1 MPRSSYQEGASRR
14 PAWIRRAWRR
24 LGPAAAS
31 SVAFLVISAAPAFA
45 AGPLYAVPDHP
56 PSETESVGFTNAL
69 NDRVRHLPAPLDP
82 PTAQSPAEV
91 EARLQALERG
101 VVIARGRPG
110 GPASKRSEGQG
121 RDHSA
126 PTSKAADVIVTADG
140 PDDRAP
146 LSMAFV
152 AAGALAL
159 IGLLLVARGKHHR
172 SPQQA

>member
-1 MPRSSYQEGASRR
+1 LA
-14 PAWIRRAWRR
+14 
-24 LGPAAAS
+24 
-31 SVAFLVISAAPAFA
+31 ISAGPAFA

-101 VVIARGRPG
+101 VVISRGRSEVR
-110 GPASKRSEGQG
+110 ASKRGG
-121 RDHSA
+121 RQDVDHPA
-126 PTSKAADVIVTADG
+126 PTSKTADVIVTADG

-146 LSMAFV
+146 LGMAFV

-159 IGLLLVARGKHHR
+159 IGLLLIARGKHPR